1 MYIDADLW
9 ADVHNALMSCVFLCD
24 ARGDNS
30 LGDKIM
36 GILSRFDSAY
46 IDQALKPS
54 SGPSDSPAAQETSN
68 PPAIK

>member
-9 ADVHNALMSCVFLCD
+9 ADVHNSLISCVFLCD
-24 ARGDNS
+24 AHGNNS

-54 SGPSDSPAAQETSN
+54 SAPSDSPAAQETSN
-68 PPAIK
+68 PPATK